1 MQERSMT
8 SHEES
13 SFLEAVES
21 RLDSIFG
28 SDSKPARQTDSTGAD
43 IADEIAAGI
52 RNGLQ
57 ENPILQET
65 GQSPSDPATVRDQ
78 SAYLSEIDK
87 RFTAIFGD
95 IDTQNRAAENGA
107 EPDDLKGLVVRVGR
121 EEPPREENFS
131 EDLTLFSSS
140 PSDFPLKN
148 LQSIVFSMEAQ
159 MSDSALER
167 LDNEVLRLDR
177 LYKDDPII
185 QGLLRILRFAERY
198 IRIRDARSS
207 RDAMDLL
214 FSVYSRLELV
224 TGGEEMTQETRRHF
238 LKESIDQYRSW
249 VQSADLEKRVDP
261 DAPAGI
267 MDEGRAREMEATDDR
282 LRKDAGMEDVPFA
295 RIRVVEE
302 QKPSG
307 AGGKDAE
314 RLAAAIKDL
323 PPNEAFAWELAELK
337 KTFQDEITVLK
348 EEIRLLKAKGNKS
361 L

>member
-1 MQERSMT
+1 MT

-28 SDSKPARQTDSTGAD
+28 ADSKPSRRTDPVGAD

-52 RNGLQ
+52 RDGLR
-57 ENPILQET
+57 ENSVGREP
-65 GQSPSDPATVRDQ
+65 GQSPSDPAAARDQ

-95 IDTQNRAAENGA
+95 MDKQNLAAETGA
-107 EPDDLKGLVVRVGR
+107 EPGDLKDLVVRVGR
-121 EEPPREENFS
+121 EADSKEENFS

-140 PSDFPLKN
+140 PPDFPLKI
-148 LQSIVFSMEAQ
+148 LQGIVFSLEAQ

-167 LDNEVLRLDR
+167 LDNEVRRLDR

-198 IRIRDARSS
+198 IRVRGARSS
-207 RDAMDLL
+207 RDAMDLF

-224 TGGEEMTQETRRHF
+224 TGAEEMTQETRRHF
-238 LKESIDQYRSW
+238 LKESIVQYRSW
-249 VQSADLEKRVDP
+249 VERADLEKRVDS
-261 DAPAGI
+261 DAPAGM
-267 MDEGRAREMEATDDR
+267 MDENKAREMETADDR
-282 LRKDAGMEDVPFA
+282 LRKDALTEDMPFA

-307 AGGKDAE
+307 ADSKDAE
-314 RLAAAIKDL
+314 RLAAAMKDL

-337 KTFQDEITVLK
+337 KTFQDEIAVLK

-361 L
+361 I